1 MSFGVLYF
9 AKWKRTVPRGYRGL
23 YDVTLAAL
31 GGVGWAYATVNAKK
45 KAAEMNNNRENQFQ
59 QNVALGGAQPYPL
72 PSV

>member
-1 MSFGVLYF
+1 M
-9 AKWKRTVPRGYRGL
+9 
-23 YDVTLAAL
+23 TLAAL